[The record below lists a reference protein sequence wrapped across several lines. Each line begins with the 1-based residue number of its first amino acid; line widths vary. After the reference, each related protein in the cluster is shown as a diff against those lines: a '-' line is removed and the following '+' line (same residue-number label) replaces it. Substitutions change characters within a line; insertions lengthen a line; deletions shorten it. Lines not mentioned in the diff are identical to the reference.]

1 MAPMAM
7 YWIDQMNTRISGRL
21 GIIGLVSMAALVA
34 GCASSSDPVYT
45 QFHREAGS
53 LTDLGTFGDATL
65 NNRLIMTGEKQ
76 YTFDLANRF
85 AGEVQSTVTF
95 EFNSSQL
102 DAAAQA
108 VLRQQASW
116 IRQFPEVR
124 FRVYGHTDAVGSNRY
139 NKTLG
144 LRRAQTVVAYLA
156 SQGISTSRLESLVSF
171 GETQPLVVTQGRERA
186 NRRTVTEVSG
196 FVERHPTVLDGKY
209 AQIIYRDY
217 IASAV
222 PPTQLTGNATA
233 VASE

>member
-1 MAPMAM
+1 VALMAM
-7 YWIDQMNTRISGRL
+7 YWIDQMNTRISAKL
-21 GIIGLVSMAALVA
+21 SSASMIATVAMLAA
-34 GCASSSDPVYT
+34 CTQSSDPVYT
-45 QFHREAGS
+45 QFYREAGS
-53 LTDLGTFGDATL
+53 ITDIGTFGDATL

-95 EFNSSQL
+95 EFNSAQL
-102 DAAAQA
+102 DGNAQA

-144 LRRAQTVVAYLA
+144 LRRAQAVVAYLA
-156 SQGISTSRLESLVSF
+156 TQGIGRNRLEAVVSF

-186 NRRTVTEVSG
+186 NRRTVTEVNG
-196 FVERHPTVLDGKY
+196 FVKRHPTVLDGKY

-217 IASAV
+217 VASAV
-222 PPTQLTGNATA
+222 PPTLLTGNATA
-233 VASE
+233 IAGE